1 MFRHPPP
8 SCPSDDNGATVP
20 DRRALAADT
29 QCREPLRKRAT
40 PVGYQQP
47 PRGTSISRWMSTTL
61 SCVSVG
67 SQVLFCAFCGGGP
80 GQATGSF
87 PGTGVEPTLFAV
99 STIRA
104 W

>member
-1 MFRHPPP
+1 MVRQ
-8 SCPSDDNGATVP
+8 SLIVARW
-20 DRRALAADT
+20 RRIRNAASL
-29 QCREPLRKRAT
+29 CGKRAT